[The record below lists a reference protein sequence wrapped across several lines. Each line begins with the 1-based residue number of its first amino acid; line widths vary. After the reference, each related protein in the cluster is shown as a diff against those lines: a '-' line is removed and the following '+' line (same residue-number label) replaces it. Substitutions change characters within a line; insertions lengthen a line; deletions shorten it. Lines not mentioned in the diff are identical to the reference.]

1 MSNNTNIDKQKL
13 FNAILNGIEKI
24 NKSAIERAQNGD
36 ISDLVSNL
44 SQQDKNSLKAA
55 LSDKKKAREI
65 LASKQAKEIIKKLSG
80 GTNNG

>member
-13 FNAILNGIEKI
+13 FNAILNGNEKI
-24 NKSAIERAQNGD
+24 NKRAIERAQNGD